1 MGKGRSVYRHYST
14 GAPHAKRGGDGE
26 RGHRVLVL
34 DPVPLHHASSS
45 NKKKTCHRA
54 ATSLYTYE
62 RTSTDWTK
70 RDAPWHGR
78 RGNPYV
84 PPFSTRRRTRSAPRW
99 QPEAPPAP
107 PRPWPPRPSPA
118 ACLHRQVRARRGKNS
133 HAHSKVRRTTDSQSL
148 TQGRRGPGL
157 ALRGEA
163 EAGQR
168 RQRGQPQPDGA
179 CCNLAAALGDGG
191 ARRARGSRGGRCHG
205 VVPAR
210 RARSE
215 LWTLGRV
222 ARSGD
227 VAARC

>member
-34 DPVPLHHASSS
+34 DPVPLLFQ
-45 NKKKTCHRA
+45 RVDELGQLLVG
-54 ATSLYTYE
+54 SL
-62 RTSTDWTK
+62 
-70 RDAPWHGR
+70 
-78 RGNPYV
+78 
-84 PPFSTRRRTRSAPRW
+84 RRRRLPRGHGHHVPR
-99 QPEAPPAP
+99 QP
-107 PRPWPPRPSPA
+107 
-118 ACLHRQVRARRGKNS
+118 LV
-133 HAHSKVRRTTDSQSL
+133 
-148 TQGRRGPGL
+148 QGRRGPGL

-205 VVPAR
+205 VVSCTT
-210 RARSE
+210 RAQ
-215 LWTLGRV
+215 
-222 ARSGD
+222 
-227 VAARC
+227 

>member
-34 DPVPLHHASSS
+34 DPVPLHHASSG

-62 RTSTDWTK
+62 RTSTDGRK
-70 RDAPWHGR
+70 RDAPCMASR

-118 ACLHRQVRARRGKNS
+118 ACLHRQGRVRVRVRARRGKNS

-205 VVPAR
+205 VVSCTT
-210 RARSE
+210 RAQ
-215 LWTLGRV
+215 
-222 ARSGD
+222 
-227 VAARC
+227 